1 MKMLQQLTTR
11 CLNQL
16 TRHFPDQS
24 DFLIGLSGGV
34 DSVVLLDLFAQLR
47 ENRTLNLRAIHIHH
61 GLSSNADSWV
71 AFCEKLCE
79 RYAIPLT
86 VQKVK
91 VEGKQGLEAN
101 ARQARYQAIQ
111 SHIRANEVLVTAHHQ
126 DDQVETFLLALKRG
140 SGIKGLGAMQAV
152 SFLQKIPIFRPLLAI
167 SKQEILAYAQQRKL
181 VWIEDESNQRD
192 DFDRNFLR
200 NQVLPLLNQR
210 WAQFNPMVARASRHC
225 AEQQL
230 LIEELLAEEL
240 ATRFNPQ
247 DGSLSITHFAQCSPL
262 KQQQL
267 IRLWLQHLQ
276 VEMPSQAQLAQ
287 ILDNLIF
294 SEQDKNPQVKLGDKE
309 IRRYQERIFVVSAVE
324 QVTPF
329 EMILPPQ
336 MDVKFSLPN
345 EIGTIIRTADSIICK
360 KSDKIDR
367 LLLPKELRDK
377 PLTLKLNHSGK
388 VKCYGKPHREEIKK
402 IWQKNSV
409 PVWQRTR
416 TPLVFFD
423 EQFVGLINT
432 SLSQERSCQP

>member
-1 MKMLQQLTTR
+1 MKMPQQLTAR

-16 TRHFPDQS
+16 TYHFPDQS

-47 ENRTLNLRAIHIHH
+47 ESKTLNLRAIHIHH
-61 GLSSNADSWV
+61 GLSENADSWA
-71 AFCEKLCE
+71 AFCKTLCQQ
-79 RYAIPLT
+79 YDIPLIIE
-86 VQKVK
+86 KVK

-152 SFLQKIPIFRPLLAI
+152 SFLQKMPIFRPLLAI
-167 SKQEILAYAQQRKL
+167 SKQEILDYAQQREL
-181 VWIEDESNQRD
+181 VWIEDESNQRN

-210 WAQFNPMVARASRHC
+210 WEQFNPMVARASRHC

-247 DGSLSITHFAQCSPL
+247 DGSLSIAYFAQCSQL

-276 VEMPSQAQLAQ
+276 VEMPSQVQLTQ

-294 SEQDKNPQVKLGDKE
+294 AEQDKNPQVKLGDKVV
-309 IRRYQERIFVVSAVE
+309 RRYQERIFVVSAVE
-324 QVTPF
+324 QVTPC

-388 VKCYGKPHREEIKK
+388 VKCYGKPHREEMKK

-409 PVWQRTR
+409 PVWQRTS
-416 TPLVFFD
+416 TPLVFFE
-423 EQFVGLINT
+423 EQFVGLLRPIKKRIT
-432 SLSQERSCQP
+432 PK

>member
-1 MKMLQQLTTR
+1 M
-11 CLNQL
+11 
-16 TRHFPDQS
+16 
-24 DFLIGLSGGV
+24 
-34 DSVVLLDLFAQLR
+34 
-47 ENRTLNLRAIHIHH
+47 
-61 GLSSNADSWV
+61 
-71 AFCEKLCE
+71 
-79 RYAIPLT
+79 
-86 VQKVK
+86 
-91 VEGKQGLEAN
+91 EGKQGLEAN

-167 SKQEILAYAQQRKL
+167 SKQEILDYAQQREL

-247 DGSLSITHFAQCSPL
+247 DGSLSIAHFAQCSPL

-294 SEQDKNPQVKLGDKE
+294 AEQDKNPQVKLSDKV

-329 EMILPPQ
+329 EMILPPPLAVLPLQ
-336 MDVKFSLPN
+336 AGAEFPSEVALSLPN
-345 EIGTIIRTADSIICK
+345 NLGTIIRTTDSIICK

-367 LLLPKELRDK
+367 LLLAKELRDK

-388 VKCYGKPHREEIKK
+388 VKCYGKPHREEMKK

-409 PVWQRTR
+409 PVWQRTS

-423 EQFVGLINT
+423 EQFVGLINS
-432 SLSQERSCQP
+432 SLSKEGICQP